1 MATTREELI
10 GAVDDAL
17 LRGLQDAQTAITN
30 SDNSAKASAARLISS
45 LAYASW
51 VVRHGNP
58 PPEPEPLYPPD
69 Y

>member
-17 LRGLQDAQTAITN
+17 LRGLEDAKTARDDGTKT
-30 SDNSAKASAARLISS
+30 STARLISS